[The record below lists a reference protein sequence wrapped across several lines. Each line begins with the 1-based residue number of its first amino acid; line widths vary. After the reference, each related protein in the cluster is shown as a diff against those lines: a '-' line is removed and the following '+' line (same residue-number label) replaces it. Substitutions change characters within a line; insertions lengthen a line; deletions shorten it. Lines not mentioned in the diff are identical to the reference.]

1 MSIFAN
7 TCLASTKANVRINLQ
22 FADCNQVYFSIQ
34 PFVISQNHPF
44 CNLQGWFFRCKKMG
58 VYVIKHVKKFEFRFR
73 GFVAAISPRMV
84 ENVVENFL
92 VRRLDVSDFGLTFAE
107 ESRNDIIHRKLN

>member
-1 MSIFAN
+1 MFKSLFTSA
-7 TCLASTKANVRINLQ
+7 
-22 FADCNQVYFSIQ
+22 
-34 PFVISQNHPF
+34 
-44 CNLQGWFFRCKKMG
+44 KKKTPK
-58 VYVIKHVKKFEFRFR
+58 YVVKHTQKFEFRFR

-107 ESRNDIIHRKLN
+107 ESRNDIIHCKLN